1 MSDEDINKVQ
11 EEEQEENVK
20 ETKKILKKDDISL
33 SNIDL
38 SANKRQIS

>member
-1 MSDEDINKVQ
+1 MSDEEINKVQ

-20 ETKKILKKDDISL
+20 ESKKILKKDDISL

>member
-20 ETKKILKKDDISL
+20 ETKKILKKDDIRL

>member
-1 MSDEDINKVQ
+1 MSDEEINKVH

-20 ETKKILKKDDISL
+20 ESKKILKKDDISL